1 MAALHETIIYDVE
14 DLIIWPMLTDPAN
27 ASPTYGSAIDVPGVS
42 AVSMDPT
49 ITSNS
54 LKGDGRT
61 MAARSRLDDFAFKA
75 TYGKAALGV
84 IDAILGGDG
93 VADSGS
99 ANAEIA
105 RSSIVLPKATG
116 VFAVRFVITDVDLGL
131 EALIVTA
138 FKAQLSGGTLIGSGS
153 DAYGQPALEATCV
166 QPNHNVDDS
175 GTMYAA
181 GGFTPCVDFAL
192 FETLPTVTTLA
203 I

>member
-1 MAALHETIIYDVE
+1 MAALHESIIYDVE

-27 ASPTYGSAIDVPGVS
+27 SSPTYGSAIDVPGVS
-42 AVSMDPT
+42 AVAMNPT

-61 MAARSRLDDFAFKA
+61 MAARSRLDDFAFSA
-75 TYGKAALGV
+75 TYGKAALEV
-84 IDAILGGDG
+84 IDAILGGSG
-93 VADSGS
+93 VNDSGTGD
-99 ANAEIA
+99 NEVA

-131 EALIVTA
+131 DALIVTA
-138 FKAQLSGGTLIGSGS
+138 FKAQLSGGTLVGGGS
-153 DAYGQPALEATCV
+153 DAYGQPTLEATCV
-166 QPNHNVDDS
+166 QPNHNVNS
-175 GTMYAA
+175 EGTMYAA
-181 GGFTPCVDFAL
+181 AGYTPTVDFAF